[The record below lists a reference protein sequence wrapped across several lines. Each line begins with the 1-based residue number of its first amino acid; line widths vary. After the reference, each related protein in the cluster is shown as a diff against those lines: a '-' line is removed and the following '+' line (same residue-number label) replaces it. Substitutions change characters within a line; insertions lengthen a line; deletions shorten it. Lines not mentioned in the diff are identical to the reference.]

1 MTLDKFGRHLGR
13 RTKRIYLIEES
24 GDERIKQAIE
34 QKVQSQL
41 LQITKDFVSQKKL
54 SDAIDHAVS
63 SLQLSSITKDDV
75 RQLCAEEDAKLRCT
89 TYFPFTAERMTS
101 NPYYIINNGDSF
113 IELWMDCVIT
123 DVRAD
128 TPYVDFR
135 IQYTH
140 RSRIMPA
147 PFTTLKGMQMP
158 KGSRIFIDINN
169 NVQSFS
175 GSLTLEYVPWK
186 K

>member
-89 TYFPFTAERMTS
+89 LYYPFTAFGGAP
-101 NPYYIINNGDSF
+101 NLYYIINGTDSY
-113 IELWMDCVIT
+113 IELWMDCTIL
-123 DVRAD
+123 DVTVD
-128 TPYVDFR
+128 TPNVDFQ
-135 IQYTH
+135 IQFAP
-140 RSRIMPA
+140 SSSIISMPLN
-147 PFTTLKGMQMP
+147 TLKGMEIR
-158 KGSRIFIDINN
+158 KGGRIYIVRNN
-169 NVQSFS
+169 IQSFT
-175 GSLTLEYVPWK
+175 GSLIFEYVPLK